1 MQVDHTTDTNKDFIG
16 SIDRSIIGFGLAA
29 IALIPTL
36 FLTLFRPAK
45 LWSLIEADHPKGR
58 AGYILSP
65 GIFFLLTISVHSLI
79 LSRVIGDGSAVQMS
93 KSVDD
98 AVQGAN
104 VGQILLSLSP
114 AFLGTLFVTI
124 LIWLVTRFTFKDWT
138 IQHSIRTA
146 LYIIPAQLWL
156 TMPIERLTSFLGE
169 VGSMG
174 RVVGIVI
181 LYAAYMFVW
190 FSVIFR
196 QFTADKPSKAFLPA
210 VIIGLVWGAAIYF
223 NYHGAKV
230 IMSAL

>member
-1 MQVDHTTDTNKDFIG
+1 MQADPIPDKDFIG
-16 SIDRSIIGFGLAA
+16 SIDRSIIGFGLAV

-36 FLTLFRPAK
+36 FFVLLRPAK
-45 LWSLIEADHPKGR
+45 LWPLIVTDHPKGR

-65 GIFFLLTISVHSLI
+65 GIFFLLTISVHSLL
-79 LSRVIGDGSAVQMS
+79 LSRVIGDGSSVQMS

-114 AFLGTLFVTI
+114 AFFGALIVTI
-124 LIWLVTRFTFKDWT
+124 LIWLVTRATLRDWT

-146 LYIIPAQLWL
+146 LYIVPAQLWL
-156 TMPIERLTSFLGE
+156 SLPIERLTSFLGE

-174 RVVGIVI
+174 RVAGIVI

-190 FSVIFR
+190 FAVIFR
-196 QFTADKPSKAFLPA
+196 QFAADKSSKAFLPA
-210 VIIGLVWGAAIYF
+210 ILIGFVWGAAIYF

-230 IMSAL
+230 IVTP

>member
-1 MQVDHTTDTNKDFIG
+1 MMQPDQTTDKDFIG

-36 FLTLFRPAK
+36 FFALLRPTK
-45 LWSLIEADHPKGR
+45 LWPLIKADHPKGR

-65 GIFFLLTISVHSLI
+65 GIFFLLTVSVNSLI
-79 LSRVIGDGSAVQMS
+79 LSRIIGDGSAVQMS

-114 AFLGTLFVTI
+114 AFLGALFVTI
-124 LIWLVTRFTFKDWT
+124 LIWLITRLTLRDWT

-156 TMPIERLTSFLGE
+156 TMPIEQLTSILGE
-169 VGSMG
+169 MGSMG
-174 RVVGIVI
+174 RVTGIVI

-190 FSVIFR
+190 FTVIFR

-210 VIIGLVWGAAIYF
+210 VIIALVWGTAIYM
-223 NYHGAKV
+223 NYHGAKG
-230 IMSAL
+230 IM